1 VDVSLY
7 ESLLPLLAPSMAGL
21 AAGTVRAERQILEA
35 GDGRSIMISA
45 TTTAQIERLHA
56 LVGADDVGAWVAGQS
71 SSDAVAALASERV
84 PAVVVNDVASLIV
97 EPHVVARGSVTSV
110 DGTPM
115 PAPVPKLSATPGS
128 IAHLGPALGEATAAV
143 VTEWL
148 DGRTA

>member
-1 VDVSLY
+1 
-7 ESLLPLLAPSMAGL
+7 
-21 AAGTVRAERQILEA
+21 
-35 GDGRSIMISA
+35 
-45 TTTAQIERLHA
+45 
-56 LVGADDVGAWVAGQS
+56 
-71 SSDAVAALASERV
+71 V

-110 DGTPM
+110 DGTTM

-128 IAHLGPALGEATAAV
+128 IAHVGPALGEATAAV